1 MAATF
6 AGRLRDVA
14 SMDEAEAAAA
24 AAKMMVA
31 WDDAGESYET
41 LKRRYT
47 EQRAGKVL
55 IIHSSKIFFWSN
67 TQFQ

>member
-24 AAKMMVA
+24 AAKMMGA

-47 EQRAGKVL
+47 EQRAG
-55 IIHSSKIFFWSN
+55 
-67 TQFQ
+67 T